1 MYKKISKSREIIARL
16 KNEGKVKPM
25 NSADDMAK
33 IASMN
38 KYMEEV
44 RMEYRMKESQSQISA
59 AQVILNY

>member
-1 MYKKISKSREIIARL
+1 MYEKISKSREIIDRL
-16 KNEGKVKPM
+16 KEDGKVKPM

-33 IASMN
+33 ITSMN

-44 RMEYRMKESQSQISA
+44 RMEYRMKESQPQISA

>member
-1 MYKKISKSREIIARL
+1 MYEKISKSREIIDRL
-16 KNEGKVKPM
+16 KDQGKVKPM

-33 IASMN
+33 ISSMN